1 MGMDAPDLPFA
12 TGLLD
17 TDYAGKARAVLEA
30 LDAGYD
36 FAVLHVEAPDE
47 ASHEGSLEDKLEAIR
62 RIDRLALAPLLRR
75 AGDFRLMLMPDHYT
89 LLSTRTHDGTP
100 VPGAGDD
107 SRVAAQPRPFTGQAC
122 AGALVMEKS
131 DALMRA
137 LFGGA

>member
-62 RIDRLALAPLLRR
+62 RIDRLALAPLLRPGGRFPADADARSLHAALHPHARWHAR
-75 AGDFRLMLMPDHYT
+75 AR
-89 LLSTRTHDGTP
+89 
-100 VPGAGDD
+100 
-107 SRVAAQPRPFTGQAC
+107 
-122 AGALVMEKS
+122 
-131 DALMRA
+131 
-137 LFGGA
+137 GGLR

>member
-100 VPGAGDD
+100 VPWRFTIAAPLR
-107 SRVAAQPRPFTGQAC
+107 SRGPSPSRPA
-122 AGALVMEKS
+122 
-131 DALMRA
+131 RA
-137 LFGGA
+137 RW

>member
-1 MGMDAPDLPFA
+1 TAARLLNFAETFGKKGFVATAGPLVKGIARLMGMDAPDLPFA

-17 TDYAGKARAVLEA
+17 TDYAGKARAVVEA

-36 FAVLHVEAPDE
+36 FAVLHVEAPEE

-89 LLSTRTHDGTP
+89 LLSTRTHDG
-100 VPGAGDD
+100 
-107 SRVAAQPRPFTGQAC
+107 
-122 AGALVMEKS
+122 
-131 DALMRA
+131 
-137 LFGGA
+137 